1 MPGLLT
7 TVILIMMPERW
18 LKTLAFK
25 TKLEMNKNLHT
36 ETLELEKKSI
46 AVENKVL
53 TKHQA

>member
-1 MPGLLT
+1 
-7 TVILIMMPERW
+7 MPERW